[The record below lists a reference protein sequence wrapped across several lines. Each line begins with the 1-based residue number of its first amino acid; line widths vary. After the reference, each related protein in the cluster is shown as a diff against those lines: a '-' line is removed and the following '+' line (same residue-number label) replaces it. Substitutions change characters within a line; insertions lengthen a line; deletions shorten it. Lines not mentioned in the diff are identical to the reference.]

1 MAIFIDI
8 TYEIRRKPEWCSKD
22 ALFLVRR
29 QLLPANWA
37 DIKAGGGIATA
48 GQRIVH
54 LHGYKGTIQAQSRLS
69 FLFLLCVSVMSDSS
83 TSSTLY
89 SSTKRVIP
97 SLFAKSIVS
106 LLIFFLF
113 LSFFFLVIESRRLGH
128 SSVYDRLQS
137 NSLVN
142 SITWRDGCFNLME
155 QRLTIEIL
163 FYWSRCAFLAI
174 LHVYTCI

>member
-1 MAIFIDI
+1 MQPRVNESSTCTD
-8 TYEIRRKPEWCSKD
+8 TKERSKHRAD
-22 ALFLVRR
+22 SLFYSFCVYLSCPIPRPPPRCILPRNALFL
-29 QLLPANWA
+29 LFSW
-37 DIKAGGGIATA
+37 
-48 GQRIVH
+48 
-54 LHGYKGTIQAQSRLS
+54 SRL
-69 FLFLLCVSVMSDSS
+69 FLFLYFFS
-83 TSSTLY
+83 
-89 SSTKRVIP
+89 
-97 SLFAKSIVS
+97 
-106 LLIFFLF
+106 FFL
-113 LSFFFLVIESRRLGH
+113 FFFLVIESRRLGH

>member
-1 MAIFIDI
+1 MQPRVNESSTCTD
-8 TYEIRRKPEWCSKD
+8 TKERSKH
-22 ALFLVRR
+22 R
-29 QLLPANWA
+29 A
-37 DIKAGGGIATA
+37 D
-48 GQRIVH
+48 
-54 LHGYKGTIQAQSRLS
+54 
-69 FLFLLCVSVMSDSS
+69 FLFYSFCMYLSCPIPRPS
-83 TSSTLY
+83 TTLY

-106 LLIFFLF
+106 LLIFSLCVSFS
-113 LSFFFLVIESRRLGH
+113 LSFFFRDRENRRLGH

-137 NSLVN
+137 NSLIN

-174 LHVYTCI
+174 LHVYTYI